1 MTRDIAIGLFAGIVF
16 GAGLALS
23 GMADPTRVRDF
34 LDILGNWDPTLLF
47 VMGGAIVPMAIAWFV
62 RMRLDKPLAAP
73 QFALPDTNPIDG
85 KLLLG
90 AVLFGIGW
98 GVSGLCPG
106 PALVGIALLPGSA
119 LIFVLFMI
127 LGMLLA
133 RIVTERKRT

>member
-1 MTRDIAIGLFAGIVF
+1 MTRDIAIGLFAGILF

-62 RMRLDKPLAAP
+62 RMQLEKPLAASR
-73 QFALPDTNPIDG
+73 FALPDTNPIDAR
-85 KLLLG
+85 LLLG

-98 GVSGLCPG
+98 GISGLCPG
-106 PALVGIALLPGSA
+106 PALVGIALVPGSA
-119 LIFVLFMI
+119 LIFVVFMI
-127 LGMLLA
+127 FGMLMA
-133 RIVTERKRT
+133 RLVARKEDS